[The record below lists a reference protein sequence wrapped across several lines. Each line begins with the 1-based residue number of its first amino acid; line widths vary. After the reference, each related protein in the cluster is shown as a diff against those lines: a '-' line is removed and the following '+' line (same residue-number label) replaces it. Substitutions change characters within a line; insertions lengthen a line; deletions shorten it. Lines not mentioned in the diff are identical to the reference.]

1 MKRYH
6 LIISITLG
14 LCFIFQ
20 TSWATK
26 VYVTDSFRISLRAG
40 PSIENKILKFLPS
53 GTYLEVLETGES
65 WSQVRLLEPE
75 GSDIRGWVLT
85 RYLITRRPWEAQTKT
100 FMGENAKLIERVGI
114 LEKENKDISFRDQ
127 TLASELEK
135 FRSAF
140 HKLQYEHGL
149 LKKEAGD
156 YLKMKAAH
164 QSMKNRVE
172 ALAHENEVLKS
183 AQINKWFATGALVLL
198 CGLMIG
204 VVVGRQQRKRRSSLY
219 V

>member
-1 MKRYH
+1 MKRYP
-6 LIISITLG
+6 LIISMALG
-14 LCFIFQ
+14 VCLIFQ
-20 TSWATK
+20 TSWAEK
-26 VYVTDSFRISLRAG
+26 VYITDSFRISFRAG

-53 GTYLEVLETGES
+53 GTHLEVMETGES
-65 WSQVRLLEPE
+65 WSRVRLLEPE
-75 GSDIRGWVLT
+75 GSDVSGWVLT
-85 RYLITRRPWEAQTKT
+85 RYLSTRRPWEAQTKA

-114 LEKENKDISFRDQ
+114 LEKENKDISLRDQ
-127 TLASELEK
+127 KLSQDLEK

-149 LKKEAGD
+149 LKKEATD
-156 YLKMKAAH
+156 YLKIKAAH
-164 QSMKNRVE
+164 ENMKKRVE
-172 ALAHENEVLKS
+172 SLAHENDLLKS

-204 VVVGRQQRKRRSSLY
+204 LVVGRQQRKRRSSLY

>member
-1 MKRYH
+1 MKRYP

-14 LCFIFQ
+14 LCLIFQ
-20 TSWATK
+20 ASWATK
-26 VYVTDSFRISLRAG
+26 AYVTDSFRISLRAG
-40 PSIENKILKFLPS
+40 PSIENKILKFISS

-75 GSDIRGWVLT
+75 GSDVRGWVLS

-114 LEKENKDISFRDQ
+114 LEEENKEISLRDQ
-127 TLASELEK
+127 KLARDLEK
-135 FRSAF
+135 FRTAF
-140 HKLQYEHGL
+140 HKLRYEHDL
-149 LKKEAGD
+149 LKKEATD
-156 YLKMKAAH
+156 YLKMKSAYEN
-164 QSMKNRVE
+164 MKKRVE
-172 ALAHENEVLKS
+172 SLAHENEVIQS
-183 AQINKWFATGALVLL
+183 AQINKWFAYGALVLL

-204 VVVGRQQRKRRSSLY
+204 LVVGRQQRKRRSSLY

>member
-1 MKRYH
+1 MKRYF
-6 LIISITLG
+6 LILSITLG
-14 LCFIFQ
+14 FCFIFQ

-26 VYVTDSFRISLRAG
+26 VYVTDSFRISLRDG

-53 GTYLEVLETGES
+53 GTYLEVFETGES

-75 GSDIRGWVLT
+75 GSDVSGLVLT
-85 RYLITRRPWEAQTKT
+85 RYLSTRRPWEAQTKA

-114 LEKENKDISFRDQ
+114 LEKENRDISLRNQ
-127 TLASELEK
+127 KLAIDLEK
-135 FRSAF
+135 FTSAF

-149 LKKEAGD
+149 LKKEAAD

-164 QSMKNRVE
+164 ANMKKRVE
-172 ALAHENEVLKS
+172 SLAHENELLQS

-204 VVVGRQQRKRRSSLY
+204 LVVGRQQRKRRSSMY